1 MNAHVCPWWL
11 AYTFDHRLRLW
22 AHNPEKLF
30 GRYVKPNMTAVDLG
44 CGMGFNTMGLAGLV
58 GPGGRVVAVDIQ
70 RKMLDVVMKRA
81 KKQGMEDRIDTHLAH
96 PDDLMLHVKADFILA
111 FYMVHEVCDP
121 ARLMAQVAENLN
133 VEGRFIMIEPP
144 FHVSR
149 RGFDKSIA
157 AARDSGL
164 VLEDRYKIRFGRTA
178 VMTRKT

>member
-1 MNAHVCPWWL
+1 MDAHVCPWWL

-22 AHNPEKLF
+22 VHNPEKLF
-30 GRYVKPNMTAVDLG
+30 GKYVKPKMTAVDLG

-58 GPGGRVVAVDIQ
+58 GADGRVVAVDIQ

-81 KKQGMEDRIDTHLAH
+81 KKQGMEDRIEAHLAR
-96 PDDLMLHVKADFILA
+96 PDDLMLHVKGDFILA
-111 FYMVHEVCDP
+111 FYMVHEVRDP

-133 VEGRFIMIEPP
+133 VGGRFMIIEPP

-149 RGFDKSIA
+149 CGFDKSIA

-164 VLEDRYKIRFGRTA
+164 ILEDRYKIRFGRTA
-178 VMTRKT
+178 VMTGKT